1 MPLIYFKDII
11 SLVRHVKIRQ
21 EAAFQEGHKHL
32 SEYQDLKKKFWNLP
46 GEKRGGKEEK
56 GGEGRAEGGG
66 GRGGGEEE
74 EEDQSSHQT
83 PGRHEPHHS
92 LENPTLMVTRPANDL
107 SQV

>member
-46 GEKRGGKEEK
+46 LQKRRRK
-56 GGEGRAEGGG
+56 GEGGG
-66 GRGGGEEE
+66 GGGGEWGGGKKEGEEE